1 MDLPHIFGKQD
12 TGKIKF
18 KFLTIRIRFF
28 FFREDFHYDNGKKT
42 GKAVLRGASG
52 AIRQGTKKNGQWHG
66 PATFTSQDGE
76 VKDERWDNGRKM

>member
-1 MDLPHIFGKQD
+1 MESRTQVKLN
-12 TGKIKF
+12 F
-18 KFLTIRIRFF
+18 KFLKKKKNSNSNF

>member
-1 MDLPHIFGKQD
+1 MESRTQVKLN
-12 TGKIKF
+12 F
-18 KFLTIRIRFF
+18 KFLKKKKTILILIF

>member
-1 MDLPHIFGKQD
+1 M
-12 TGKIKF
+12 
-18 KFLTIRIRFF
+18 
-28 FFREDFHYDNGKKT
+28 
-42 GKAVLRGASG
+42 LRGASG